1 MPPAG
6 PVFLSIPLNW
16 WSLGIDSE
24 PFIRTVST
32 TIAPDPTRLSA
43 FAARIAQAKRVALVY
58 GEEVDISL
66 AWKPAIELAE
76 LLKAPVFQAP
86 LASRAVFPETNPMFQ
101 GSLPIA
107 QGPIGEVLAEF
118 DLVLVVGAE
127 VFRYYPWSPG
137 PVLHS
142 GTNLLQITEDPHDAG
157 SARAGDSL
165 LANAKL
171 ALEGLCVL
179 LRNTT
184 TPSQP
189 KSTSTSLSNSSS
201 SKTSQR
207 TNLHSKERHNP
218 HDCPRSLQ
226 RSSPSPQTHRPP
238 RRRNALQPR
247 RPSSRLARRR
257 GSNLL
262 HLRERLSRLG
272 SASRR
277 RHRISPNEQ
286 DHLRSHWRRESA
298 VRNTVNIQ
306 RRAA

>member
-1 MPPAG
+1 
-6 PVFLSIPLNW
+6 
-16 WSLGIDSE
+16 
-24 PFIRTVST
+24 
-32 TIAPDPTRLSA
+32 
-43 FAARIAQAKRVALVY
+43 LVY

-86 LASRAVFPETNPMFQ
+86 LASRAVFPESNPMFQ

-118 DLVLVVGAE
+118 DLVLVIGAE

-184 TPSQP
+184 TPSQS
-189 KSTSTSLSNSSS
+189 KSTSTSLSSSSS
-201 SKTSQR
+201 SKTS
-207 TNLHSKERHNP
+207 P
-218 HDCPRSLQ
+218 
-226 RSSPSPQTHRPP
+226 
-238 RRRNALQPR
+238 NAPTSTPKNATTPMTALEAFNAAA
-247 RPSSRLARRR
+247 LARKPTDLLVAETP
-257 GSNLL
+257 SNLGDLL
-262 HLRERLSRLG
+262 HAWPVVEEATYFT
-272 SASRR
+272 SASSFLGFLYHNFTINSR
-277 RHRISPNEQ
+277 
-286 DHLRSHWRRESA
+286 
-298 VRNTVNIQ
+298 V
-306 RRAA
+306 